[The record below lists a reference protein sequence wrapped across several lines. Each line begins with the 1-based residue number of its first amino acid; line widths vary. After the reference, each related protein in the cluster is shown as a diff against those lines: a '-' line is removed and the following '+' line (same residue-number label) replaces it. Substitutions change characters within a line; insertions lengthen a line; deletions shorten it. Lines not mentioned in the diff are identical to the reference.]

1 MQKICAIIQLAKI
14 THLELKA
21 STGTGEEIVGQLH
34 AALMESAVTWV
45 ISSIFPKRKMPSE
58 YFAKNTMGSSPDM
71 INKHVRSFIDAVAYK
86 LHNPSSQLLQVV
98 A

>member
-1 MQKICAIIQLAKI
+1 MRKICAIIQLAKI

-21 STGTGEEIVGQLH
+21 STGTGEEIDGQPRATLTG
-34 AALMESAVTWV
+34 SAVTWV
-45 ISSIFPKRKMPSE
+45 ISSIFPKRKIPSE
-58 YFAKNTMGSSPDM
+58 DFAKNTMGSSPSM
-71 INKHVRSFIDAVAYK
+71 INQHVRSFIDAVAYK